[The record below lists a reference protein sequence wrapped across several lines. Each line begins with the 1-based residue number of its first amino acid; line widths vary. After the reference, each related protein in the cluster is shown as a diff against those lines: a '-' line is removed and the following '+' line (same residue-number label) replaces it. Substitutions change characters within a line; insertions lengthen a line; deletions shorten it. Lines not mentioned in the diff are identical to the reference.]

1 MGMRISLVVLALCA
15 AAAAPVRAEDAPKEK
30 PGVLSWFKNWK
41 NTLERSAVEG
51 KYRKMR
57 TATGVAAVRGEEQTA
72 ANPEEAYW
80 KDEVSEKT
88 EKARTKERAEL
99 DAAVTLIMDGK
110 NAEARAALDVFEK
123 EHPKSS
129 FIGQV
134 NEARAK
140 LDELEGKA
148 PAPKPAAAEPK
159 AEPAA
164 PAKAPEPAKPEAA
177 PAEAAPAQAVPAE
190 AAPAEAAPAESAPAE
205 ASEAAEPAK
214 APEPAKA
221 D

>member
-1 MGMRISLVVLALCA
+1 MGMRISLAVLALCA
-15 AAAAPVRAEDAPKEK
+15 AAAAVPVRAEDAPKEK
-30 PGVLSWFKNWK
+30 SGVLSWFKNWK

-57 TATGVAAVRGEEQTA
+57 TATGVAAVRGEEQTS

-80 KDEVSEKT
+80 KDEISEKT
-88 EKARTKERAEL
+88 EKARMKERGEL
-99 DAAVTLIMDGK
+99 DAAVALIMDGK
-110 NAEARAALDVFEK
+110 NAEARAALDAFEK

-129 FIGQV
+129 FLGQV

-159 AEPAA
+159 AEPA
-164 PAKAPEPAKPEAA
+164 KAPEAAKPEAP
-177 PAEAAPAQAVPAE
+177 PAEAAPAEGAPAE
-190 AAPAEAAPAESAPAE
+190 SAPAEAAPAESAPAE
-205 ASEAAEPAK
+205 AAPAKAAEPAK
-214 APEPAKA
+214 ADAPAA
-221 D
+221 P